1 MGYASLSQRG
11 QGLHTRQFARA
22 FIIDDD
28 TNRVVFVSV
37 DACMISDSVKRE
49 VIFTDISRVKCVIN

>member
-1 MGYASLSQRG
+1 MVLSFQMGYASLDQKG
-11 QGLHTRQFARA
+11 IGLHLRQFARA

-28 TNRVVFVSV
+28 KHRVAFVSV

-49 VIFTDISRVKCVIN
+49 VMYAE